1 MSYNVFLAKES
12 RAGEQRVGL
21 TSSDVATLIAAG
33 HSVFIE
39 SDAGLAAGYKD
50 EDYQTVGA
58 HIVELDATSPNS
70 YLKAFKNI
78 DIIVRVKRPDRER
91 EILESKT
98 MHPGMMMIGAFDP
111 YESESEHVNE
121 YHRAGIDAYSL
132 DQAKPDDPINVLT
145 AMSRLAGK
153 LSLRDAISKFKG
165 RVNKVVIIGF
175 GEVGKSALLEA
186 LEQKLK
192 TLVLVGSQEA
202 KEAVLALHA
211 TSSILDRSL
220 PLVEQHQIILE
231 ATKDADIIITS
242 ARKAGQK
249 APLLFPKISLN
260 AMKPGAVIVDMA
272 ISEGGNVDG
281 SKHDET
287 ITNERG
293 VIITNVSGYPKTLPE
308 EASILWSK
316 ASLNFILKVSHNR
329 ESIDLKPI

>member
-1 MSYNVFLAKES
+1 MSFNVFLAKES

-39 SDAGLAAGYKD
+39 SDAGLGAGYKD

-58 HIVELDATSPNS
+58 NIVELDATSPNS
-70 YLKAFKNI
+70 YLNAFKNI

-91 EILESKT
+91 EILESKA

-111 YESESEHVNE
+111 YESESEHVDE
-121 YHRAGIDAYSL
+121 YHRAGIYAYSL

-153 LSLRDAISKFKG
+153 LALRDAISKFEG

-175 GEVGKSALLEA
+175 GEVGKSALIEA
-186 LEQKLK
+186 LEQKLT

-202 KEAVLALHA
+202 KETVLALHA
-211 TSSILDRSL
+211 TASILDRSL
-220 PLVEQHQIILE
+220 PPSDQHQIILE

-249 APLLFPKISLN
+249 APLLFPKMSLD

-272 ISEGGNVDG
+272 ISEGGNVYG

-293 VIITNVSGYPKTLPE
+293 VIITNISGYPKTLPE

-316 ASLNFILKVSHNR
+316 ASLNFILKLSHNP